1 MDNDYHIIASCC
13 DERNN
18 ACIHEEFAKTKIAKK
33 ENSRNIV

>member
-33 ENSRNIV
+33 IFQRLL